1 MKSLTFEV
9 PRPLSS
15 APIISVISLTPW
27 SLESISPEKLGPRPK
42 DVESEPED
50 RASPTSNLPVPS
62 SSLCLFPSSDPMRL
76 STLPPPLF
84 FCSRRTLRS
93 NASASSSTTMASSPS
108 IARNLL
114 PAVGGEREALLA
126 RASDHPGFF
135 EDASQVKSSQV
146 KSSQV
151 TRDALFTAK
160 LVSAKR
166 LHPRHALNKTSKA
179 NFHILLTEVKGVDS

>member
-15 APIISVISLTPW
+15 APITSVISLTPG
-27 SLESISPEKLGPRPK
+27 SVESTSPEKLAPRPK
-42 DVESEPED
+42 DVESERED

-114 PAVGGEREALLA
+114 PAVGAESGWAAGVHGEILRRCNCRHVFRINSSPHVSTPHSHMKKLNFLFAFLIVK
-126 RASDHPGFF
+126 RFF
-135 EDASQVKSSQV
+135 KI
-146 KSSQV
+146 
-151 TRDALFTAK
+151 
-160 LVSAKR
+160 LVR
-166 LHPRHALNKTSKA
+166 
-179 NFHILLTEVKGVDS
+179 